1 MALLQGGCAQ
11 LGDRSGPAS
20 VGSIGHPASVFKASS
35 SASAQNSDWSG
46 RSGASGH
53 PQMKAEAIETSA
65 ANFSRCV
72 AGLYPDAA
80 ARGVSRARFDA
91 LTRDLTPD
99 LKIMDLVDAQPEFAK
114 PVWDYVD
121 VLVSEDRIRHGR
133 EILSQH
139 RAVFDAVEQQYGVD
153 RYVLAAIWGIESKYS
168 TMAGNRPVLRS
179 TATLACI
186 GRRQDYFRNEFV
198 AALELAARGDVREE
212 QFKGSW
218 AGAFGPTQF
227 MPTVYLN
234 HAVDADGDGRRDMI
248 NSVPDMLASTANFF
262 RRNGWEKGQAW
273 GYEVALPKN
282 FDYLL
287 ADRSRQLAISE
298 WQRLG
303 LRRANGQNF
312 ADPAARAYLY
322 VPAGAKGPAFLML
335 HNFRVIM
342 RYNPAEAY
350 ALAIGHLSDRLRGG
364 GPLVQNWPRQHRAL
378 SLSERAELQQHLA
391 RRGYDAGEPD
401 GRFGAKTRTAL
412 RQYQASAGMV
422 PDGFATASLLDQ
434 LRDQ

>member
-11 LGDRSGPAS
+11 LGDRAGPAS
-20 VGSIGHPASVFKASS
+20 VGSIGRPAPVFKASS
-35 SASAQNSDWSG
+35 SANAQNSDWSG

-99 LKIMDLVDAQPEFAK
+99 LKIMDLMDAQPEFSK

-186 GRRQDYFRNEFV
+186 GRRQDYFRNEFL

-262 RRNGWEKGQAW
+262 RRNGWEKGHAW

-287 ADRSRQLAISE
+287 ADRSRQLTISE

-303 LRRANGQNF
+303 LRRANGQHF
-312 ADPAARAYLY
+312 ADPAAQAYLY

-364 GPLVQNWPRQHRAL
+364 GPFVQNWPRQHRAL

-401 GRFGAKTRTAL
+401 GRFGAKTRIAL

-434 LRDQ
+434 LRGQ